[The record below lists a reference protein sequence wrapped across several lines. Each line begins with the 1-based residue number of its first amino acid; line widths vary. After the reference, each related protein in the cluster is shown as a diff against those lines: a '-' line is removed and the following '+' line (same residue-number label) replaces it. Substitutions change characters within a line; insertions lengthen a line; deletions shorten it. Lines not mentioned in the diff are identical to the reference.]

1 MLSDQMHRRIRMW
14 KQLFVETEDQEELP
28 VTMKNEWYMYLPT
41 LTEEEFVNNF
51 EAEDFF
57 WKSGNPV
64 IIRTKA
70 GESTVVVSAELYDRM
85 AELCGFPGMEARIRS
100 GSHK

>member
-1 MLSDQMHRRIRMW
+1 
-14 KQLFVETEDQEELP
+14 
-28 VTMKNEWYMYLPT
+28 MYLPT

-57 WKSGNPV
+57 RKYGNPV
-64 IIRTKA
+64 IIRTKS

-85 AELCGFPGMEARIRS
+85 AERCGLPGMEATIRN
-100 GSHK
+100 GSHT